1 MDKKIRTYIGIGLAI
16 MLIVMISLVVINRDK
31 LFTQRTTVSVNGC
44 TEVYI
49 NGILDGEECPAS
61 ALDSAPYQPSNMEA
75 LNLIEA

>member
-49 NGILDGEECPAS
+49 NGILDGEECPA
-61 ALDSAPYQPSNMEA
+61 LDSAPYQPSNMEA